1 MSNTGGYD
9 ELRQLGSA
17 VELPASP
24 EQAVLE
30 SVANPQPDVDYCVR
44 FSVPEF
50 TSLCPL
56 TGQPD
61 FAHLVIDYVPARRI
75 VESKSLKLYLASWDQ
90 EQILAED
97 LTNTIADDLAA
108 ALGAHATA
116 IAVTLHQ
123 HVRGGID
130 ITVRATRSSS

>member
-1 MSNTGGYD
+1 MSRRSSD
-9 ELRQLGSA
+9 LSMLEALGA
-17 VELPASP
+17 GPMDA
-24 EQAVLE
+24 
-30 SVANPQPDVDYCVR
+30 
-44 FSVPEF
+44 
-50 TSLCPL
+50 
-56 TGQPD
+56 
-61 FAHLVIDYVPARRI
+61 ARRLEI
-75 VESKSLKLYLASWDQ
+75 IPLDTPAPVEISFATSELLARCPVTDQRDLYDATLELASTATVESKSLKLYLASWDQ